1 MNKQTRK
8 KLSEIIETLQEQQSA
23 ISEIADEEQD
33 KADNM
38 PENMQ
43 MSDRHDDFE
52 EIASMLT
59 DASDSLEDVID
70 QIQEAIDR

>member
-43 MSDRHDDFE
+43 MSDRHDEFE

-59 DASDSLEDVID
+59 DASDSLEDVIG